1 MPAHPA
7 RPPRPARSEL
17 EDAPRR
23 RLVGVGVGPGDPELV
38 TLKAVRL
45 FGQADAIIVP
55 ATERSGDGA
64 GRAEAIVLAACPE
77 AGPAI
82 RRAPFSM
89 ADRTGVTARRKESW
103 LAAAAIAVEA
113 YAGGARLV
121 VFATVGDP
129 SVYSTFSYFAA
140 SVAAQLAEAGAAG
153 GAGDQLE
160 IEVVPGITAMQAL
173 AARARLPLVEGTE
186 TLALVPVTAGLTTF
200 TDTLDRLDTVVAYKS
215 GRHLPQVV
223 AALAASG
230 RAATSVIGTDIGL
243 PGERLVR
250 VDDLLADAGN
260 DAGAAAGVDGNGE
273 GVPAAPYFA
282 TVLSVPVR
290 EGIGGRL

>member
-1 MPAHPA
+1 M
-7 RPPRPARSEL
+7 
-17 EDAPRR
+17 DDVTRR

-45 FGQADAIIVP
+45 LTQADAVIVP

-64 GRAEAIVLAACPE
+64 GRAEAVVLAACPRAE
-77 AGPAI
+77 AAI

-89 ADRTGVTARRKESW
+89 ADRSGVTERRRESW
-103 LAAAAIAVEA
+103 LTAAQIAVEA

-140 SVAAQLAEAGAAG
+140 HVAEQLAGQGETL
-153 GAGDQLE
+153 DV
-160 IEVVPGITAMQAL
+160 EVVPGITAMQAL

-186 TLALVPVTAGLTTF
+186 TLALIPVTAGLATL
-200 TDTLDRLDTVVAYKS
+200 TDALDRLDTVVAYKS
-215 GRHLPQVV
+215 GRQLPQVV

-230 RAATSVIGTDIGL
+230 RAATSVVGTDIGL

-250 VDDLLADAGN
+250 VDDLLAE
-260 DAGAAAGVDGNGE
+260 AAADRGADGNGG

-282 TVLSVPVR
+282 TVLSAPAR
-290 EGIGGRL
+290 GGIGGRL